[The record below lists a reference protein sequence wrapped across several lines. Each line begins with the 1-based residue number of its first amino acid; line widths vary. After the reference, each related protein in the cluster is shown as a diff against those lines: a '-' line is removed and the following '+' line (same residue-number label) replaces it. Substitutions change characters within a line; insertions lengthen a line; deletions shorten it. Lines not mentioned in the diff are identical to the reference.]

1 MPVAEAAVVLGVSER
16 TIWRRIKSDTI
27 DTRSEN
33 GRTLVH
39 IEEPEPAA
47 DPVRQLSNVA
57 AAQLSM
63 RKLDADNISDVL
75 TVLTD
80 YRASF
85 DKEMTR
91 TRRGTRFAWFV
102 AAVLLLA
109 ATASVLYH
117 REKLTNLRLAH
128 ITEIDNLKTNNST
141 ALDDLEVEYEQA
153 LAQLRETQAHAIG
166 LSEAQTEEIQEL
178 RRKENNHEQKLIAVE
193 AAREEM
199 SETMDKRVDAFQKTV
214 TAQQAAAQDRE
225 KKIANLEQ
233 TVADLKA
240 QLVTKE
246 RVNQKIK
253 GHHSKIVESIRRS
266 AARSIGMAEGLRMQ
280 VASQQKQLEKAW
292 NELDTI
298 KTSSPEKLNN
308 KKLRE
313 NLLKSVTGVE
323 YSLADQTEEPVWQTI
338 LKKWVEISF
347 DPAATTQTE
356 REIAQAD

>member
-1 MPVAEAAVVLGVSER
+1 MPVAEAAAVLGVSER

-39 IEEPEPAA
+39 IEEPEPTA

-102 AAVLLLA
+102 AAILLLA

-117 REKLTNLRLAH
+117 REQFTRLRLAH
-128 ITEIDNLKTNNST
+128 ITEIDSLKTSNST

-166 LSEAQTEEIQEL
+166 LSEAQTDEIKEL
-178 RRKENNHEQKLIAVE
+178 RRKENSQEQKLIAVE
-193 AAREEM
+193 ATREEM

-214 TAQQAAAQDRE
+214 AAQQAAAQARE
-225 KKIANLEQ
+225 NKIANLEQ
-233 TVADLKA
+233 TVADLKT
-240 QLVTKE
+240 QLVTQE

-292 NELDTI
+292 SKLEGI
-298 KTSSPEKLNN
+298 ETSNPEKRND

-313 NLLKSVTGVE
+313 ELLKSVTGVE
-323 YSLADQTEEPVWQTI
+323 YSLADNTEEPVWQAI
-338 LKKWVEISF
+338 LRKWVEICL
-347 DPAATTQTE
+347 DTTDAAQND
-356 REIAQAD
+356 REIARKD